1 MITEFLSFPIHLI
14 DHSMI
19 RLQSIFPNYSTTTG
33 NFSEFFQVP
42 ICWIW
47 QVLKLTYFAQE
58 EVSLFHEATKGWA
71 EEKVW
76 FWKKITF
83 VLITWMFLC
92 KSCQWNF
99 LSGSEHDSRPPG
111 NWSLKEDGAIKF
123 FAKIQIF
130 RPVLGSHWLEELSSI
145 VFK

>member
-47 QVLKLTYFAQE
+47 QVLKLTYFVQE

-76 FWKKITF
+76 FWTKLHLYSSLECFYANLANEIF
-83 VLITWMFLC
+83 YQVLSMTVDPL
-92 KSCQWNF
+92 
-99 LSGSEHDSRPPG
+99 
-111 NWSLKEDGAIKF
+111 AIEAWK
-123 FAKIQIF
+123 
-130 RPVLGSHWLEELSSI
+130 RMEY
-145 VFK
+145 